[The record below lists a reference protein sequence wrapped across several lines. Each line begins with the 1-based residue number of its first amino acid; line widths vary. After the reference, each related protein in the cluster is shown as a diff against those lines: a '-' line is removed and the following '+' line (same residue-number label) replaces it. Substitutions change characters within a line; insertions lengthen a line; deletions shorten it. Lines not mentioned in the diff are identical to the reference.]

1 MFVIGEEAL
10 EEARKGLLS
19 GVNLARLIV
28 LSPEFRDE
36 LADGLGNG
44 PPNFNITFNRTSN
57 MTLA

>member
-44 PPNFNITFNRTSN
+44 PPNFNITFTRTS
-57 MTLA
+57 T